1 MPPPRVHDLTIEPRG
16 RQQDA
21 IDAAG
26 NAFALGAARCTLVS
40 PCGTGKT
47 LIALGIAHRR
57 APHGRALVLCPTRP
71 LLQQTAGSWYARGRP
86 GTYVGLFSDD
96 KPADPALQGLMT
108 MTTDPAVLARAVRTA
123 DGPVTVFAT
132 YASLPR
138 IIEAH
143 LHLAL
148 PRWDIVVVDEAH
160 RTAGALGKQWAAI
173 HDDDAV
179 PARHRLYLTA
189 TPRIWDVTRP
199 LSHEPIASM
208 DDQSL
213 YGPVVFRYSLAQAI
227 EEGQLADYRICAPE
241 IHDTQLRTLL
251 AGRPDHDDDPA
262 AGGMR
267 IAGAQLAL
275 LRAREL
281 HGISRT
287 VVFSRAISHADA
299 FADTL
304 LDTARHAGG
313 RHAQGLC
320 ATAVHSRHTPAER
333 RRRMDRFAR
342 PPRDLAPGRHATDL
356 EVLCNCRLAIEGV
369 DFPLADSVLFA
380 DPKSSTIDIV
390 QGVGRA
396 LRLAPGMSKCS
407 TLIIPVFFG
416 PGEHPRDATFGTP
429 YHLLYQVMIAL
440 RAHDEH
446 LFHRI
451 ARNGREPL
459 EHTPLPAPHPERADE
474 IAAHLGLRTMD
485 PSPDLWLQGLDAAAR
500 HHARHGLLDVDSDHI
515 DENGFQLGWWIGYQ
529 RSLKAA
535 GNLAPERI
543 CALAQLGMSWP
554 HSADSAEH
562 HLALA
567 RAWRHRHGHLLPEPT
582 ETFRKQPLG
591 AWLEHQRAKH
601 TAGTLPRR
609 YAQALAGIDRHW
621 NPAWPHAWQR
631 MHAAALV
638 RARGGALAIPL
649 THAQAEAD
657 DLTRWLDAQF
667 DAFPALRSGQ
677 REQLAGLL
685 PADPLAIGLRNPRS
699 SGEKEF
705 CHLLRAAR
713 RFRRTHGH
721 LRVPADHVERVR
733 RDRIPLGAAIAALRD
748 PDHVTRL
755 SRPELDALQ
764 ALGMEWQPGL
774 TAPSPPIELHSA
786 RPTTARSR
794 PRTQPR

>member
-1 MPPPRVHDLTIEPRG
+1 MATPTPDRHQSCSLERANPRQGPPRPSIPPPRCTSTGAASARRRAGAAGRPPFAATTRPRPDHRTARPPAG
-16 RQQDA
+16 RHRRR
-21 IDAAG
+21 G

-333 RRRMDRFAR
+333 RPAWTASPAR
-342 PPRDLAPGRHATDL
+342 PATSPPAGT
-356 EVLCNCRLAIEGV
+356 R
-369 DFPLADSVLFA
+369 P
-380 DPKSSTIDIV
+380 TW
-390 QGVGRA
+390 
-396 LRLAPGMSKCS
+396 KCS
-407 TLIIPVFFG
+407 
-416 PGEHPRDATFGTP
+416 ATADWP
-429 YHLLYQVMIAL
+429 S
-440 RAHDEH
+440 RASTSPWPT
-446 LFHRI
+446 RSCS
-451 ARNGREPL
+451 P
-459 EHTPLPAPHPERADE
+459 T
-474 IAAHLGLRTMD
+474 
-485 PSPDLWLQGLDAAAR
+485 PSPARSTSSRAWAAR
-500 HHARHGLLDVDSDHI
+500 
-515 DENGFQLGWWIGYQ
+515 
-529 RSLKAA
+529 
-535 GNLAPERI
+535 
-543 CALAQLGMSWP
+543 C
-554 HSADSAEH
+554 
-562 HLALA
+562 
-567 RAWRHRHGHLLPEPT
+567 
-582 ETFRKQPLG
+582 
-591 AWLEHQRAKH
+591 
-601 TAGTLPRR
+601 
-609 YAQALAGIDRHW
+609 
-621 NPAWPHAWQR
+621 AWP
-631 MHAAALV
+631 
-638 RARGGALAIPL
+638 RACP
-649 THAQAEAD
+649 
-657 DLTRWLDAQF
+657 
-667 DAFPALRSGQ
+667 
-677 REQLAGLL
+677 
-685 PADPLAIGLRNPRS
+685 N
-699 SGEKEF
+699 
-705 CHLLRAAR
+705 
-713 RFRRTHGH
+713 
-721 LRVPADHVERVR
+721 
-733 RDRIPLGAAIAALRD
+733 
-748 PDHVTRL
+748 
-755 SRPELDALQ
+755 
-764 ALGMEWQPGL
+764 
-774 TAPSPPIELHSA
+774 A
-786 RPTTARSR
+786 RP
-794 PRTQPR
+794 